1 MGSSVNLTC
10 SASLPSS
17 ILTYQWLHNDTI
29 MKHEIGAVLT
39 ITNMQMLDVGSYQ
52 CMVIVNTNTSVMSNI
67 IQLSTMDLYTP
78 DAGELSI
85 FEYIY
90 HL

>member
-1 MGSSVNLTC
+1 
-10 SASLPSS
+10 
-17 ILTYQWLHNDTI
+17 